1 VWPGC
6 YNPTGCVDKMKD
18 GAVRLDAKRQTFN
31 PSSPEPGR
39 WLNKIIRSPNESID
53 LERDFPKVTYFAA
66 SHFMLLVTI
75 LAAVDPNVM

>member
-1 VWPGC
+1 
-6 YNPTGCVDKMKD
+6 MKD